1 MRLRLKQIDEH
12 FDDGLLKVYETKDVS
27 GAGEFEN
34 LQTTLKHAG
43 IRHQI
48 RDPVGFNRFVQN
60 KQIDVEISKLLR
72 VQRIPLDAS
81 VYSVVELEDGTQY
94 KIEQI
99 QEIVDVYPPCLDL
112 SLSVV
117 KQRVEYEPEEV
128 PEVPEDD

>member
-1 MRLRLKQIDEH
+1 MRLRVKQIDEH
-12 FDDGLLKVYETKDVS
+12 FDDGSLKVYETKDVS

-43 IRHQI
+43 IRYQI
-48 RDPVGFNRFVQN
+48 RTVGFNRFVQN

-72 VQRIPLDAS
+72 VQRIPLDSS

-112 SLSVV
+112 SLSVA